1 MVSRLYEYGESI
13 MMTTAVLENVCR
25 SYQNCHEFLFMNVN
39 ALVSS
44 FCFNKFVK
52 IPLKC
57 FTSVEILVMKN
68 TERYKILIEYLT
80 FGFLCYLRN
89 LPAV

>member
-13 MMTTAVLENVCR
+13 MMTTAVCR
-25 SYQNCHEFLFMNVN
+25 SCQNCHEFLFMNVN

-80 FGFLCYLRN
+80 FGFLI
-89 LPAV
+89 PAT